1 MSLFDTDTDTETLT
15 RRDGRTIRGRRFARV
30 RRGFDP
36 DQVRDFLDYVANWI
50 EQLETEL
57 RDARQE
63 LDGASRRTHSEDPY
77 GKLGSHVA
85 ELVRG
90 AEEAAA
96 RTRRESE
103 EEANRLLASARQEAE
118 KIRVQ
123 ALSQSDTLVGEART
137 EAERL
142 RTEAQDEAATLR
154 SEASETLERAK
165 TEAAATL
172 AGISGRK
179 DELLSEMRDTRVR
192 LAAALD
198 RLDDALAGVN
208 DAIPEE
214 LEEPDEH
221 EEAHELKAPAP
232 SPIFAQPEKPVSS
245 GNHAGALDPSP
256 LDPWAL
262 GSSFDRDL
270 FAEPEEDVA
279 PIPRVLP
286 GQALFDDT
294 ADFDLS
300 IPDIP
305 LIEDPPDD
313 EL

>member
-1 MSLFDTDTDTETLT
+1 MSLFDTDTNTETLT

-36 DQVRDFLDYVANWI
+36 DQVRDFLDYVANWV

-123 ALSQSDTLVGEART
+123 ALSQSDTLVGEARI

-142 RTEAQDEAATLR
+142 RTEAQDEAAALR
-154 SEASETLERAK
+154 SEATAALDRAK

-179 DELLSEMRDTRVR
+179 DELLSEMRDTRTR
-192 LAAALD
+192 LAAALG
-198 RLDDALAGVN
+198 RLDDALAGVT
-208 DAIPEE
+208 DSIPEE
-214 LEEPDEH
+214 LEEPVEPEAP
-221 EEAHELKAPAP
+221 EEPAP
-232 SPIFAQPEKPVSS
+232 SPTLAQPEKPVAS
-245 GNHAGALDPSP
+245 GNHAGGLEVSP

-262 GSSFDRDL
+262 SSSFDRDL
-270 FAEPEEDVA
+270 FAEPEEEEAA

-294 ADFDLS
+294 SDFDLS

-313 EL
+313 ERP